1 MTLVKSANC
10 LQETPISFSVESQD
24 PPVSICMEKEAAGS
38 GNVLGLQADWVPK
51 VLRTQVQFS
60 VLVHLSQRSMRVPTL
75 ILGRGFTR

>member
-10 LQETPISFSVESQD
+10 LQETPIFFSDEPQD

-38 GNVLGLQADWVPK
+38 GNVLALQGDWVPK